1 MSADLAIDKLEAA
14 PSFGDLLAE
23 AGSEFGE
30 EVAVFARGSF
40 GIAVQLGDFAG
51 GQRVPLGIERGD
63 IALGVLYLA
72 RDAEKLS
79 SGAFAGDG
87 GVDFAVIV
95 KQTLQGFGVATAVR
109 LIGASHQQGEVL
121 LLGVVAREVGVDA
134 LGDIAEECLEAGRW
148 VELLGFVGIAKCGIV
163 SFLRTVA
170 GLFGSAPG
178 GVGVVEIY
186 FALGDARFKVVE
198 FGVEDAD
205 LAQVSTFEGLELGS
219 DLGKLGF
226 ALGEH
231 RTDAGKLL
239 AFVEEDGVVRGL
251 LKDDFGW
258 HAASHEGSSSLAE
271 RSSAFRRGV
280 SREAGGEDFQG
291 FPPEPEQRC
300 RR

>member
-1 MSADLAIDKLEAA
+1 MSADLAVDKLEAE
-14 PSFGDLLAE
+14 PSIGDLLAE
-23 AGSEFGE
+23 AGNEFGE
-30 EVAVFARGSF
+30 KVAVFAGSCF
-40 GIAVQLGDFAG
+40 GVEVQLGDLSSE
-51 GQRVPLGIERGD
+51 QRVPLGIERGD

-72 RDAEKLS
+72 RDAEKLGG
-79 SGAFAGDG
+79 GAFAGDG

-148 VELLGFVGIAKCGIV
+148 VELFGFAGIAKCGIV
-163 SFLRTVA
+163 GFLRALT
-170 GLFGSAPG
+170 GFFGSAPG
-178 GVGVVEIY
+178 GVGVVEID

-205 LAQVSTFEGLELGS
+205 LAEVSTFEGLELRS

-251 LKDDFGW
+251 LENDFGW
-258 HAASHEGSSSLAE
+258 HAASREGK
-271 RSSAFRRGV
+271 F
-280 SREAGGEDFQG
+280 
-291 FPPEPEQRC
+291 
-300 RR
+300 